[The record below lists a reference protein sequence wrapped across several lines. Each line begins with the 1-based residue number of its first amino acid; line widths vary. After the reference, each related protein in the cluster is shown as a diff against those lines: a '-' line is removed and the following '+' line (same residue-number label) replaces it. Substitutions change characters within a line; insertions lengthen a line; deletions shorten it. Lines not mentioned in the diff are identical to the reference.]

1 VQLILAMNKPLLLGL
16 SLAILAISGLVI
28 AAQMYGTL
36 ATISYNVISNNS
48 SNQQI
53 QVIPID
59 FNLGNITAGQSGSL
73 NGSTTVYIPSNGT
86 YDLELKEDVLDN
98 VFSQFIATITI
109 GNHTITLQLHENNDY
124 KIYLTAG
131 KYTVT
136 VKITYTV
143 SQNPE
148 AKSVSNAPL
157 LVLKYEE
164 ENSEGNS

>member
-1 VQLILAMNKPLLLGL
+1 MNKPLLLGL
-16 SLAILAISGLVI
+16 SLAILAVSGLVI

-36 ATISYNVISNNS
+36 ATISYNVINNNS
-48 SNQQI
+48 NNQQI
-53 QVIPID
+53 QIIPIN
-59 FNLGNITAGQSGSL
+59 FNLGNITSGQSGSL
-73 NGSTTVYIPSNGT
+73 NGSTTVSIPSNGT

-109 GNHTITLQLHENNDY
+109 GNHTIILQLHENNDY

-131 KYTVT
+131 KYTVI

-148 AKSVSNAPL
+148 TKEVSNTPFL
-157 LVLKYEE
+157 LLKYEQD
-164 ENSEGNS
+164 NDSDS